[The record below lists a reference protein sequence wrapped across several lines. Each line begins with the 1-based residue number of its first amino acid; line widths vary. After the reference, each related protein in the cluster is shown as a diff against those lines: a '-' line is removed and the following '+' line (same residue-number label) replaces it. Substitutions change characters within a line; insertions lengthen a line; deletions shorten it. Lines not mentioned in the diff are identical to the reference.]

1 MADLTPLLAFRWSPR
16 AFDPTAALPPAEAA
30 SLLEAA
36 RWAPSAGNRQ
46 PWRFALGHRD
56 DETYKRILVSL
67 PAAEQRWARHAAAL
81 LLGAHLTADP
91 TDPADPASDADGA
104 KRAGGAEGAERAG
117 GAEGAERAGGA
128 DRSAGVGD
136 GRGPTVPGPAGR
148 AAYDLGQ
155 AVAHLTVQAT
165 ALGLYV
171 RQLAAFD
178 AAGLAADLEL
188 PDGIRPLVVAAVGRL
203 GDPFGLPEELRRQ
216 EIGLRRRHPL
226 AELLLR

>member
-16 AFDPTAALPPAEAA
+16 AFDPTATLPPAEAA

-91 TDPADPASDADGA
+91 ADPVGGADGV
-104 KRAGGAEGAERAG
+104 
-117 GAEGAERAGGA
+117 ERAGGA
-128 DRSAGVGD
+128 DRSAGVGG

-178 AAGLAADLEL
+178 ATGLAADLEL
-188 PDGIRPLVVAAVGRL
+188 PAGIRPLVVAAVGRL

-216 EIGLRRRHPL
+216 EIGLRRRRPL